1 MINKDV
7 LYEHCIELVKLELES
22 LESSGVVPI
31 GSISKDKIGKYA
43 QELSKIAVEEVLE
56 EGITSIDDYSVY
68 ESDEIMVRAI
78 DLIIEGE

>member
-31 GSISKDKIGKYA
+31 DSISKDKIGKYA